1 MALALNKIIVSNVLT
16 NSAASYFQTTTVSS
30 VGSGNATTMTN
41 AQFIPA
47 GMYLLP
53 PTANVVIE
61 VNTGASNVNAW
72 STLIA
77 NNTGGVL
84 FSDGW
89 NVRANATTGTQ
100 TVTLYTVSGGVNAT
114 GQYNS

>member
-1 MALALNKIIVSNVLT
+1 MSLSLQKILVSNVLT
-16 NSAASYFQTTTVSS
+16 NQAASYFQTVTVAN

-41 AQFIPA
+41 AQFVPA
-47 GMYLLP
+47 GLYLLP
-53 PTANVVIE
+53 PTANVTIE
-61 VNTGASNVNAW
+61 LNTGASNVNAW
-72 STLIA
+72 TTLIA
-77 NNTGGVL
+77 ANVGGTL

-100 TVTLYTVSGGVNAT
+100 TVTLYTVDGGQNAT